1 MVVPSRLEQGA
12 GSGGGGGGGR
22 VGETRERSEKYD

>member
-12 GSGGGGGGGR
+12 GSGGGGGGR

>member
-1 MVVPSRLEQGA
+1 MVVPSSLEQG
-12 GSGGGGGGGR
+12 GSEGGGGR